1 MKKIL
6 KKIVRYFQWLFRPKW
21 IWLKVPI
28 EYKSQKERT
37 KCLLKTEKHI
47 LDKTKIIYGSS

>member
-6 KKIVRYFQWLFRPKW
+6 IKIVRYFKWVFRPKW

-47 LDKTKIIYGSS
+47 LHNTKIIYGSS